1 MDHTLTLVR
10 IDTSGA
16 LERDVKPFFPAPTHM
31 LPRCTDLP
39 TPDPLGLRQSIS
51 FDSWLDR
58 YPSHASVVNILED
71 LTSFEAYM
79 VHSNISMSQTS
90 RSGYDV
96 SSKWVLPML
105 HRCLVLTPATSRIVG
120 VDSGSVIHECL
131 RHTTILS
138 LLSIRR
144 SLGIAAIGQPSRVS
158 WIRAA
163 IEHTELD
170 DWRICDDLF
179 LWVLLVAGTESL
191 LIGEDTNSG
200 LTVWYAEQVVRWQK
214 RVLIHTRYAED
225 IRTYLNGIQWPGSM
239 HWHQIQELLQH
250 SQLKWRCTQLD

>member
-39 TPDPLGLRQSIS
+39 PSDPLGPRQSIS
-51 FDSWLDR
+51 LDSWLNR
-58 YPSHASVVNILED
+58 YPSHASVVNILKD
-71 LTSFEAYM
+71 LVSFEAYM
-79 VHSNISMSQTS
+79 VRSNIPMSQTS
-90 RSGYDV
+90 RFGYDI
-96 SSKWVLPML
+96 SCKWVLPML
-105 HRCLVLTPATSRIVG
+105 HRCLVLTPATSLIAG
-120 VDSGSVIHECL
+120 VESGSVIHECL

-144 SLGIAAIGQPSRVS
+144 SLGIAANGQAFRVS

-170 DWRICDDLF
+170 DWGSCDDLF

-191 LIGEDTNSG
+191 LIGEEADSG
-200 LTVWYAEQVVRWQK
+200 LTVWYAEQVVMWQK
-214 RVLIHTRYAED
+214 RCLIYSRHAED
-225 IRTYLNGIQWPGSM
+225 IRTYLNGIQWPGPM
-239 HWHQIQELLQH
+239 HWHQIQKLLH
-250 SQLKWRCTQLD
+250 TISSSGDVHN